1 MPRAR
6 FTCLK
11 TSQAWLQD
19 VLSILFLLWLPMWLT
34 NEFWYVNPVC
44 GKTVKKKFE
53 EANTIK
59 ELVLESYSYT
69 IYMYGLLLLKVVPG
83 FVCGPESS
91 P

>member
-6 FTCLK
+6 FACLK

-19 VLSILFLLWLPMWLT
+19 VLSILFLLWLPMWLP

-53 EANTIK
+53 VADTIK

-69 IYMYGLLLLKVVPG
+69 IYMYGLLLLQVVPG